1 MTMTTTTVVAISVA
15 AVAVVYALWV
25 GIPLWMVLSRGEDGP
40 ETELPEYLQVHQEH
54 FFHER
59 DRDRDRDRELVGS
72 GR

>member
-15 AVAVVYALWV
+15 AVVVVYALWV
-25 GIPLWMVLSRGEDGP
+25 GIPLWMVLARDEEGP
-40 ETELPEYLQVHQEH
+40 ETDVPEYLRIHQEH

-59 DRDRDRDRELVGS
+59 ERELTRS